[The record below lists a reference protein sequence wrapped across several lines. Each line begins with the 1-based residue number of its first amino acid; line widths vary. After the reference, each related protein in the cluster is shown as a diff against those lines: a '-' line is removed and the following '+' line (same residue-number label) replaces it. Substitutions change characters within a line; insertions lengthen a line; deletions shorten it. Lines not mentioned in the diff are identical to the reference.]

1 MVIGVSLAAPYLS
14 VLTICRLAP
23 VGRQVS
29 RHAALTL
36 PVGWAAVLGLRAA
49 RRGIWA
55 PPMWAVVACA
65 ALSGLAMMTPGDG
78 RDDDGPE
85 EHDDDPPP
93 MSDWDAFAAAR
104 RRWERFGRGPMRP
117 RARTG

>member
-29 RHAALTL
+29 RHAAGTL
-36 PVGWAAVLGLRAA
+36 PVGWAAGVGLLAPLLG
-49 RRGIWA
+49 GGA
-55 PPMWAVVACA
+55 PPRWAIAACA
-65 ALSGLAMMTPGDG
+65 ALSGLAMMTPGDW